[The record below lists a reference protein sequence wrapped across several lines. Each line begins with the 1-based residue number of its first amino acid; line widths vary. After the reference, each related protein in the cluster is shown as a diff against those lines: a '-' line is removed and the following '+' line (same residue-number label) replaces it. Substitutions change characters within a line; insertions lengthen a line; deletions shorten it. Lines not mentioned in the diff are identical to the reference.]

1 MRLRKRRNS
10 KLSCKFLRTRALIH
24 ELINLGNGSSI
35 IINQEMVS
43 WKGWPSVQR
52 IDWKVI
58 ISSDASGQDK
68 KKKEGQREG
77 EGMGRSWSLLS
88 IIKPGIYK
96 CWPVLQLPF
105 CSGDDE
111 TWFISRDLETN
122 EPLWRTIV
130 PLRTGGGP
138 NRREESN
145 RPWLARR
152 SDRFSRWF
160 SAVLRQSRRL
170 LIPIVRKQQ
179 RCFA

>member
-1 MRLRKRRNS
+1 
-10 KLSCKFLRTRALIH
+10 
-24 ELINLGNGSSI
+24 
-35 IINQEMVS
+35 
-43 WKGWPSVQR
+43 
-52 IDWKVI
+52 
-58 ISSDASGQDK
+58 
-68 KKKEGQREG
+68 
-77 EGMGRSWSLLS
+77 MGRSWSLLS

-138 NRREESN
+138 NRREESK

-179 RCFA
+179 RCFALGQRLRSDTSATAKLCSSSSHPSLFSFLRNKLIINFFIPA